1 MTKADWGAFS
11 ALIKTSD
18 ELTLGKPRSSEAI
31 ALFFNI
37 LLGRKLEDIR
47 RAVSQHMTE
56 SKFAITPA
64 DIMTR
69 IDGSKEDLAVLG
81 WRMFLKAW
89 ERYGIYASVRFP
101 HPAYHY
107 AIEQYGGWVKLLTE
121 WRDLQ
126 EEELHFR
133 AKEWQRLYGIGL
145 KCASWRSEHG
155 KVKVLSHLAGLHE
168 IQNCAGGYLQHLP
181 DVIAVD
187 TGEAVGRGALAAGE
201 QAAATGLLEGF
212 KMPQLSVIGGD

>member
-37 LLGRKLEDIR
+37 LQGRKLEDIR

-56 SKFAITPA
+56 SKFTVTPA

-145 KCASWRSEHG
+145 KCASWGPEHG
-155 KVKVLSHLAGLHE
+155 KVRVLPYLAGLYE
-168 IQNCAGGYLQHLP
+168 IRNVAGGYPGYLP
-181 DVIAVD
+181 EVVAVD
-187 TGEAVGRGALAAGE
+187 TGEMLNREALAASAPV
-201 QAAATGLLEGF
+201 AAGLPEGF
-212 KMPQLSVIGGD
+212 KMPQLRVIGGD